1 MARLFQITAPVLDLV
16 YKVRALPASGEEAV
30 VTGFAMSPGGGFN
43 AMVAARAAGI
53 EVTLAGSLGTGPFAS
68 VVAHELARHG
78 IALARASVAQAD
90 QGCCVVLIEPD
101 GERSFIA
108 SPGAEGTIGPAD
120 LAGVVVQDGDWVLLS
135 GYTLFYPGSGKA
147 VSDWIAALPPAVT
160 VLFDPSPLADQISAD
175 ILAPVMTRADWISA
189 NEAEAA
195 MLFGGT
201 RGRATG
207 PDLAKGRQGAILRRG
222 AAGAT
227 LIYAAC
233 CVSVPAHPVK
243 VIDTNGAGD
252 THIGSFIARMCLT
265 GDPLS
270 SLRYANIAAALST
283 TREGPATAPSSAEV
297 LALLSDKNNP
307 ANNHPKEPLNG
318 TTNV

>member
-68 VVAHELARHG
+68 VVAQELARNG
-78 IALARASVAQAD
+78 ITLARAPVAQGD

-101 GERSFIA
+101 GERSFIS
-108 SPGAEGTIGPAD
+108 SPGAEGTLSAVD
-120 LAGVVVQDGDWVLLS
+120 LAGVAVQGGDWVLLS
-135 GYTLFYPGSGKA
+135 GYTLYYPGSGKA
-147 VSDWIAALPPAVT
+147 ASDWIAALPPAVT
-160 VLFDPSPLADQISAD
+160 VMFDPSPLADQIPAE
-175 ILAPVMTRADWISA
+175 ILATVMARADWISA

-195 MLFGGT
+195 MLLSGA
-201 RGRATG
+201 RGRALG
-207 PDLAKGRQGAILRRG
+207 PNLAQGRQGAILRHG

-227 LIYAAC
+227 LIHAGH
-233 CVSVPAHPVK
+233 STPVPAHPVT

-265 GDPLS
+265 GDPLA

-283 TREGPATAPSSAEV
+283 TREGPATAPPSAEV
-297 LALLSDKNNP
+297 LALLCAHNNP
-307 ANNHPKEPLNG
+307 KGPLNG
-318 TTNV
+318 PANV

>member
-1 MARLFQITAPVLDLV
+1 MARLVQMTAPVLDLV
-16 YKVRALPASGEEAV
+16 YKVRALPASGQEAV

-43 AMVAARAAGI
+43 AMAAARAAGV

-68 VVAHELARHG
+68 VVAQELARHG
-78 IALARASVAQAD
+78 IALARAPVSQAD

-101 GERSFIA
+101 GERSFVS
-108 SPGAEGTIGPAD
+108 SPGAEGTLSADD
-120 LAGVVVQDGDWVLLS
+120 LADVTVQEGDWVLLT
-135 GYTLFYPGSGKA
+135 GYTLYYPGSGNA

-160 VLFDPSPLADQISAD
+160 VMFDPSPLADQIPAE
-175 ILAPVMTRADWISA
+175 ILAPVMARADWISA

-195 MLFGGT
+195 MLLAGA
-201 RGRATG
+201 RGRAFG

-227 LIYAAC
+227 LIHADHS
-233 CVSVPAHPVK
+233 VPVPAHPVT

-265 GDPLS
+265 GDPLA
-270 SLRYANIAAALST
+270 SLRYANVAAALST
-283 TREGPATAPSSAEV
+283 TREGPATAPPSAEV
-297 LALLSDKNNP
+297 LAVLREENIP
-307 ANNHPKEPLNG
+307 ANNPQEPLNG
-318 TTNV
+318 PANV